1 MLRPL
6 FNASLMQCNC
16 QRQALK
22 PSFESHLGSC
32 CVKACWA
39 SWSQDVGVNSVF
51 SPLLKVWMLF
61 FWSLFYFYFL
71 NVFFISQLCYNTTIK
86 LRDFQLKK
94 KVNKNSFQNVIKN
107 IHFFSHFNCVAGN
120 QSEVFIRNLLFLI
133 FVWFHSEGINKQPED
148 TVLHESISKTP
159 TQHIWKGH
167 VFEISGWVMFHRV
180 S

>member
-1 MLRPL
+1 MQLSETGIKAFIWMSPWFL
-6 FNASLMQCNC
+6 LYESLLGQ
-16 QRQALK
+16 LK
-22 PSFESHLGSC
+22 SGCRSKFSVFTLI
-32 CVKACWA
+32 K
-39 SWSQDVGVNSVF
+39 GVNAFF
-51 SPLLKVWMLF
+51 SDLF
-61 FWSLFYFYFL
+61 FYFYFL
-71 NVFFISQLCYNTTIK
+71 NVFLISQLCYNTTIK

-94 KVNKNSFQNVIKN
+94 KINKNSFQNVIKN

-120 QSEVFIRNLLFLI
+120 QSEVFIRNVLFLI